1 MLTAPPP
8 APAAARRSRSA
19 LLIHWSGTA
28 GLAALVLG
36 TLLAWSAR
44 WFWVGEIATSFTWH
58 LGLVSLAAALSLGLA
73 RRPRLAATAL
83 ILAGVHLAPE
93 LALELPAPDTEVLS
107 EEPASLTIATCNL
120 LWRNRRHAQL
130 LAWIGRVDPD
140 IVAFQEVSPRW
151 RRVLESLSASYP
163 TLLLSPPA
171 AEWNRGTWG
180 TAILA
185 RVPAAD
191 LQLIPP
197 PDGIFR
203 PLMQLTTVLAGE
215 PLVLRSAHP
224 IRPGRAWRT
233 HDRNVVLDLFE
244 EQDWTGNS
252 LLLGDLNVT
261 STSPAF
267 TDLLQATGLR
277 DSRAGFGR
285 QPTYTTNHLIP
296 GLSIAIDHVL
306 VSAGLDILE
315 RRTEDLPGSDHRN
328 VIVRL
333 AARSTPGH

>member
-1 MLTAPPP
+1 MEL
-8 APAAARRSRSA
+8 SA
-19 LLIHWSGTA
+19 TQA
-28 GLAALVLG
+28 EMV
-36 TLLAWSAR
+36 T
-44 WFWVGEIATSFTWH
+44 
-58 LGLVSLAAALSLGLA
+58 
-73 RRPRLAATAL
+73 
-83 ILAGVHLAPE
+83 
-93 LALELPAPDTEVLS
+93 

-120 LWRNRRHAQL
+120 LWRNRRSAQL
-130 LAWIGRVDPD
+130 LAWIDRPDPD

-151 RRVLESLSASYP
+151 HRVLESLSASYP

-191 LQLIPP
+191 LHLIPP
-197 PDGIFR
+197 PEGISR
-203 PLMQLTTVLAGE
+203 PLMELTTVLDGE

-224 IRPGRAWRT
+224 IRPGLAWRT
-233 HDRNVVLDLFE
+233 RDRNVVLALFE
-244 EQDWTGNS
+244 EQDWSGNS

-296 GLSIAIDHVL
+296 GLWIAIDHVL
-306 VSAGLDILE
+306 VSAGLDVLE
-315 RRTEDLPGSDHRN
+315 RRTEALPGSDRRN
-328 VIVRL
+328 LIVKL
-333 AARSTPGH
+333 TARSGAGR